1 MTSSATPLSPPRAN
15 IGKLYC
21 CAIADSMSRSVMR
34 FSCTA
39 ASPNRT
45 PCALAKRWISS
56 TSWEF
61 RRPCSMSMVPIARPR
76 SGGVICRLTG
86 RSTRLFISNYRR
98 FEAPGRCLRKAHVTG
113 TYAHDIELAEQRDTE
128 QIDDVFIFAHASIA
142 HFGGQSGG
150 DSQHSSQK
158 DRDNQIDHELG
169 TGRAAGRGGGAQLND
184 IGLLRQTFQ
193 IALRQPLTHL
203 IQIALR
209 RRHVAFEHGRLVM
222 LILELQHLLLL
233 SLEGLAHIVF
243 AA

>member
-1 MTSSATPLSPPRAN
+1 
-15 IGKLYC
+15 
-21 CAIADSMSRSVMR
+21 MSRSVMR

-86 RSTRLFISNYRR
+86 RSTMSFMSNYRR
-98 FEAPGRCLRKAHVTG
+98 FEAPGRGLRKAYVIG
-113 TYAHDIELAEQRDTE
+113 TYAHDIDFAEQRDTE

-142 HFGGQSGG
+142 HLRSQRGC

-158 DRDNQIDHELG
+158 DRDNQINHDLG
-169 TGRAAGRGGGAQLND
+169 AGRAAGRGGGA
-184 IGLLRQTFQ
+184 
-193 IALRQPLTHL
+193 
-203 IQIALR
+203 
-209 RRHVAFEHGRLVM
+209 
-222 LILELQHLLLL
+222 
-233 SLEGLAHIVF
+233 
-243 AA
+243 